1 MPARVD
7 HIVNF
12 DFPHSPVDYIH
23 RAGRTARAGVTGKVT
38 SLLQK
43 RDLVLGDRI
52 EDALR
57 HERPLDDLSAD
68 RKQLPSIMR
77 YIRCSSVLLE
87 ALSLSL
93 ASDSKLRLRF
103 LFTGKAKMRVRI
115 FILGLHLSVEQH
127 EQ

>member
-23 RAGRTARAGVTGKVT
+23 RAGRTARAGMTGKVT

-52 EDALR
+52 EDALQ
-57 HERPLDDLSAD
+57 HGRPLDDLSAD
-68 RKQLPSIMR
+68 RKQLPNIMR
-77 YIRCSSVLLE
+77 YQHSCV
-87 ALSLSL
+87 
-93 ASDSKLRLRF
+93 F
-103 LFTGKAKMRVRI
+103 L
-115 FILGLHLSVEQH
+115 
-127 EQ
+127 